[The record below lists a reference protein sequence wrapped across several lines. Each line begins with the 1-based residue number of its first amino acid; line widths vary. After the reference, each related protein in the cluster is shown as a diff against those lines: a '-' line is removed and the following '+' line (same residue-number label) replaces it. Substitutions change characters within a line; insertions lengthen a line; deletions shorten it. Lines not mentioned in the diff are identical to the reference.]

1 LTITPYGFGG
11 PYWGTSV
18 SGTITGLEY
27 TDDTPVNG
35 YVKVKI
41 AVNIPGYPGYP
52 GYNGDET
59 VTLTFADGQASFT
72 VAFANAWGV
81 NQSHVTITIV
91 PADV

>member
-1 LTITPYGFGG
+1 
-11 PYWGTSV
+11 
-18 SGTITGLEY
+18 
-27 TDDTPVNG
+27 
-35 YVKVKI
+35 VKI
-41 AVNIPGYPGYP
+41 TVNASAVPGYPVPGYP

>member
-1 LTITPYGFGG
+1 LTITPYFGG
-11 PYWGTSV
+11 TTV

-41 AVNIPGYPGYP
+41 AVNIPGYP